1 MLAPDHPKQRLL
13 FFAAQDLDDSLRA
26 TIRGFVLRLAL
37 LRRWVNGPPRFV
49 DSHEESLDPAS
60 GDEPVVTVGGCI
72 EICSAYSPRTVPRE
86 IDLQHLDEVTA
97 LANAICELSREH
109 NLAFDLELDD
119 KFVGSIVAGDM
130 DRTLSE
136 GLLGEW
142 RRGLGV

>member
-1 MLAPDHPKQRLL
+1 MGIRHAPNHGQ
-13 FFAAQDLDDSLRA
+13 
-26 TIRGFVLRLAL
+26 
-37 LRRWVNGPPRFV
+37 
-49 DSHEESLDPAS
+49 
-60 GDEPVVTVGGCI
+60 
-72 EICSAYSPRTVPRE
+72 SP
-86 IDLQHLDEVTA
+86 D
-97 LANAICELSREH
+97 LSREH